1 MHREFA
7 LNSFSLSSSWSVRRA
22 AALRGALAAALAA
35 AAALAGADAL
45 DVLDVPSAVSPAA
58 LKRPM
63 SGIAVQD
70 RSVIAVGTRG
80 TILVSH
86 DAGATWKQV
95 AAPVSADLTT
105 VRFTGPNQAW
115 ALGHDGVVLRSADSG
130 LTWARV
136 LDGRS
141 LLALLTRHYR
151 ALLASGNQD
160 AAAVLDEVTGA
171 AAQSATPGVLSYPFL
186 DIRIGADGTGFLAG
200 AFGFLLHTRDG
211 GTSWE
216 PWLERA
222 ANDRRMHLYALE
234 QDSDGTFYL
243 AGEQGLVRRYDAA
256 AGRFVTLDTPYAGTF
271 FGLTSSEAGLA
282 AFGLRGN
289 AYISADKGASWKQLA
304 LGTQATVVQVLACA
318 PGELAFVTQ
327 SGQVLLSRGAGASVA
342 DAGLARAGEVFG
354 AALAGPGQLA
364 LAGAG
369 GARIARIPGC
379 GAGAPRIGKN

>member
-1 MHREFA
+1 M
-7 LNSFSLSSSWSVRRA
+7 NSFSPSSSWPVRRA
-22 AALRGALAAALAA
+22 AALCGALAA
-35 AAALAGADAL
+35 AAALAGAPAANNTA
-45 DVLDVPSAVSPAA
+45 DVLDLPSAVSPAA

-63 SGIAVQD
+63 SGIAVQGN
-70 RSVIAVGTRG
+70 SAVAVGMRG
-80 TILVSH
+80 TILVSA

-105 VRFTGPNQAW
+105 VRFTAPNQAW

-130 LTWARV
+130 LTWTRV

-141 LLALLTRHYR
+141 LLALLTKHYR
-151 ALLASGNQD
+151 ALQASGNAD
-160 AAAVLDEVTGA
+160 AAAVLQEVTGA
-171 AAQSATPGVLSYPFL
+171 AEQSATPGVLSYPFL

-211 GTSWE
+211 GKSWE

-222 ANDRRMHLYALE
+222 GNDRRMHLYALE
-234 QDSDGTFYL
+234 QGADGSFYL

-256 AGRFVTLDTPYAGTF
+256 AGRFVTLETPYAGTF
-271 FGLTSSEAGLA
+271 FGLQASEAGLI

-289 AYISADKGASWKQLA
+289 AYLSADQGASWKQLA
-304 LGTQATVVQVLACA
+304 LGTQATVVQALACA

-327 SGQVLLSRGAGASVA
+327 SGQVLLSRDAGASVL

-379 GAGAPRIGKN
+379 GAVAPTIGKN